1 MKTNQPGLS
10 TRRAWW
16 MGSIAGMASYI
27 DAAAIVS
34 SGIAFVLYQHSIG
47 LAENEIGALSSML
60 TFGVAVGALF
70 GGRLGDRF
78 GRRSVFL
85 ITMAMIVTGSILLVT
100 APGFMPLLLGIA
112 LVGLG
117 TGADLPVSLATISE
131 AADDNNRGKLIGFS
145 QILWMV
151 GILATMGISAVVGNL
166 GQLGGQILFAH
177 VGVVAAIVLLLRLT
191 VPESRIWQAART
203 EQRAGVE
210 TMRAE
215 FSGLK
220 DLFSNRTYVVPL
232 AALLVFYT
240 LTNLGANT
248 GGQFGAYV
256 AVNIIGIDVQL
267 FSFIGLATLP
277 AGILLGLWFMRI
289 VDGPHR
295 MTYYAVGAVAFI
307 ASFAV
312 PAIFGFTVAT
322 YLITLA
328 GAALGGAF
336 AFEAIMKIWSQESF
350 PTLLRGSAQ
359 GGIIAVARF
368 AAAGFAL
375 VTPALLGTPQL
386 AYGMLAGLV
395 AVGLLAGWL
404 GFRKSSQNMF
414 DVEAMQMDGH
424 ATAARNSALSQS
436 AN

>member
-1 MKTNQPGLS
+1 MINKQPAQ
-10 TRRAWW
+10 TARRSWW
-16 MGSIAGMASYI
+16 VGSIAGMASYI

-47 LAENEIGALSSML
+47 LAENEIGALSAML
-60 TFGVAVGALF
+60 TFGVAVGALV

-85 ITMAMIVTGSILLVT
+85 ATMAMIVIGSGLLVT
-100 APGFMPLLLGIA
+100 APGFAPLLLGTA
-112 LVGLG
+112 LVGFG

-131 AADDNNRGKLIGFS
+131 AAEDHNRGKLIGFS

-151 GILATMGISAVVGNL
+151 GILATMGISAVVGGL
-166 GQLGGQILFAH
+166 GQLGGQILFGH

-191 VPESRIWQAART
+191 VPESSAWRTART
-203 EQRAGVE
+203 EKLAGV
-210 TMRAE
+210 TTPRAE

-220 DLFSNRTYVVPL
+220 DLFANRQYLLPL
-232 AALLVFYT
+232 LSLLGFYT

-256 AVNIIGIDVQL
+256 AVNIIGTDVQL
-267 FSFIGLATLP
+267 FSLIGLASLP
-277 AGILLGLWFMRI
+277 VGIALGFWFMRI
-289 VDGPHR
+289 VDGPNR
-295 MTYYAVGAVAFI
+295 MMYYALGAVAFVLG
-307 ASFAV
+307 FAV
-312 PAIFGFTVAT
+312 PAIFGFTLAT

-328 GAALGGAF
+328 CASVGGAF
-336 AFEAIMKIWSQESF
+336 AFEAIMKVWSQESF

-375 VTPALLGTPQL
+375 VTPALLGSPQL
-386 AYGMLAGLV
+386 AYGILAAIV
-395 AVGLLAGWL
+395 AVGVAVGWVGFAKRHRNVFEIEQGVLDEPAGEP
-404 GFRKSSQNMF
+404 
-414 DVEAMQMDGH
+414 V
-424 ATAARNSALSQS
+424 SAS
-436 AN
+436 AGKPIN